1 MFPQSISSPPY
12 FQIPSLPTS
21 SYSSFPSSSVRPITI
36 LCLLVSASSNIV
48 PPFVAPRPL
57 TTFYSSDF
65 FSLPTVFLGSLLPRV
80 TWMLPTFVSLNIRIA
95 SEWVNPA
102 TDRPFTENISSPGK
116 QFLMRMSVGG
126 KYGQQN
132 PLTDGQTLND
142 PSFETESIPHPI

>member
-1 MFPQSISSPPY
+1 MIFDPFNQKKKMFPQSISSPPY

-80 TWMLPTFVSLNIRIA
+80 TRMLPTFVSLNMLMA
-95 SEWVNPA
+95 CAWVSPA
-102 TDRPFTENISSPGK
+102 TDCPFTVKISSPK
-116 QFLMRMSVGG
+116 KNG
-126 KYGQQN
+126 KYF
-132 PLTDGQTLND
+132 PK
-142 PSFETESIPHPI
+142 SPIKMSNYGPFYLL

>member
-80 TWMLPTFVSLNIRIA
+80 TWMLPTFVSLNMLMA
-95 SEWVNPA
+95 CAWVSPA
-102 TDRPFTENISSPGK
+102 TDCPFTVKISSPAKKIEMTQASTWVKDRNCSSRVRKGPDFVC
-116 QFLMRMSVGG
+116 QYFL
-126 KYGQQN
+126 K
-132 PLTDGQTLND
+132 
-142 PSFETESIPHPI
+142 